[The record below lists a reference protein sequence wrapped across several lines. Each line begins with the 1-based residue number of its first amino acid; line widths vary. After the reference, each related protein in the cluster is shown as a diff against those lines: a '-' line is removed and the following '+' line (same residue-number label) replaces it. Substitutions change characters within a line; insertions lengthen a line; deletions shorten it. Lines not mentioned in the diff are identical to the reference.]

1 MHAAWRHALKHT
13 HLWEPSSEAA
23 SMVIRLS
30 GRLST
35 TTTAAAPAFWAFST
49 FTVNA
54 HGWGTPEASGGPA
67 QGRESG

>member
-1 MHAAWRHALKHT
+1 
-13 HLWEPSSEAA
+13 
-23 SMVIRLS
+23 MVMRLS

-54 HGWGTPEASGGPA
+54 HGWETPEASGGPA
-67 QGRESG
+67 HGGEGVSTSSGETRGVGGRDSCCQVP

>member
-1 MHAAWRHALKHT
+1 
-13 HLWEPSSEAA
+13 
-23 SMVIRLS
+23 MVIRLS

-67 QGRESG
+67 QGGESG